1 MRGMLVGRMQPMHK
15 GHLQV
20 IKRILQEVEEVIIV
34 IGSAQLSHTIKDPFT
49 AGERMMMLSKAL
61 AENKIPASNYYIIP
75 VQDIGCNSV
84 WVAHME
90 MLTPPFEHV
99 YSGNSLVQ
107 RLFNEKGYQ
116 VTQPPLFNRE
126 MYSGTEVRRRMLSDE
141 DWQKLLPKSVTDVIY
156 EIDGI
161 SRIKHLARKE
171 ASEKKLIIAKK

>member
-1 MRGMLVGRMQPMHK
+1 MRGLLVGRMQPVHQ

-20 IKRILQEVEEVIIV
+20 IKRILEEVEEVIIG

-61 AENKIPASNYYIIP
+61 AENGIPASNYYIIP
-75 VQDIGCNSV
+75 VQDIECNSL

-99 YSGNSLVQ
+99 YSGNPLVQ
-107 RLFNEKGYQ
+107 RLFTEKGYQ

-126 MYSGTEVRRRMLSDE
+126 IYSGTEVRRRMLADE
-141 DWQKLLPKSVTDVIY
+141 KWDQLLPESVVEVIH
-156 EIDGI
+156 EIKGI
-161 SRIKHLARKE
+161 SRIKNLARKE
-171 ASEKKLIIAKK
+171 VSDTK

>member
-1 MRGMLVGRMQPMHK
+1 MGRMQPVHQ

-20 IKRILQEVEEVIIV
+20 IKRILEEVEEVIIG

-61 AENKIPASNYYIIP
+61 AENGIPASNYYIIP
-75 VQDIGCNSV
+75 VQDIECNSL

-99 YSGNSLVQ
+99 YSGNPLVQ
-107 RLFNEKGYQ
+107 RLFTEKGYQ

-126 MYSGTEVRRRMLSDE
+126 IYSGTEVRRRMLADE
-141 DWQKLLPKSVTDVIY
+141 KWDQLLPESVVEVIH
-156 EIDGI
+156 EIKGI

-171 ASEKKLIIAKK
+171 VSDTK